1 MVPRIGV
8 FGRPTMPVVS
18 RAADDW
24 INVSVAAKRLGVS
37 LHTAYALIHR
47 GELHAEVVRTVVRPK
62 GRRSV
67 RLQRQEVDDFI
78 RRAKVAPG
86 ELRHLYS
93 PATAR
98 DR

>member
-1 MVPRIGV
+1 
-8 FGRPTMPVVS
+8 MPVVS

-37 LHTAYALIHR
+37 LHTAYGLIHR

-67 RLQRQEVDDFI
+67 RLQRQDVDDFI
-78 RRAKVAPG
+78 RRAKVVPG
-86 ELRHLYS
+86 DLRHLYS

-98 DR
+98 DG

>member
-1 MVPRIGV
+1 
-8 FGRPTMPVVS
+8 MPVVS

-24 INVSVAAKRLGVS
+24 INVSAAAKRLGVS

-67 RLQRQEVDDFI
+67 RLRHQEVDDFI

-93 PATAR
+93 PATAP

>member
-1 MVPRIGV
+1 M
-8 FGRPTMPVVS
+8 S
-18 RAADDW
+18 RAADDDW
-24 INVSVAAKRLGVS
+24 INVPVAAKRLGVS

-47 GELHAEVVRTVVRPK
+47 GDLHAEVVRTVMRPK

-67 RLQRQEVDDFI
+67 RLRRRDVDDFI

-93 PATAR
+93 PDDSR
-98 DR
+98 GIGGG

>member
-1 MVPRIGV
+1 MVPHIGV

-18 RAADDW
+18 GAADDW

-67 RLQRQEVDDFI
+67 RLQREAVDDFI
-78 RRAKVAPG
+78 ERGKVVPG

-93 PATAR
+93 SATAR
-98 DR
+98 DD